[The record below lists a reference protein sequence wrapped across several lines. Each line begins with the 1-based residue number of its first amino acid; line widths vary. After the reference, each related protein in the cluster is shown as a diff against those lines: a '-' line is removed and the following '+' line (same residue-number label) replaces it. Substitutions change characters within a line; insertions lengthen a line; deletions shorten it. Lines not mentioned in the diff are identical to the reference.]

1 MPKHENVIKN
11 YVNFELFHEKDVNE
25 EDCVGR
31 VTVMEKAD
39 GTLRTVL
46 KKETYIGERI
56 NIAEGI
62 WRVFSYPIAERGIQI
77 GSRGLFYAIY
87 ERSSCARTEPN
98 IFLES
103 SSHFT
108 LGEQIKN

>member
-62 WRVFSYPIAERGIQI
+62 WRVFSYLVKIRVK
-77 GSRGLFYAIY
+77 
-87 ERSSCARTEPN
+87 
-98 IFLES
+98 
-103 SSHFT
+103 HFD
-108 LGEQIKN
+108 